1 MANTICEINSE
12 EFKKKLIEEFNA
24 LGIEDMDEVTD
35 LNEFPGF
42 FINCEYTLPSG
53 QVVKLWDD
61 NRIYLGN
68 ELCKK
73 GSDRC
78 YGIAADENY
87 LMVCEYGNEG
97 ADAEIVIFKRRN

>member
-1 MANTICEINSE
+1 MSISGIDSE
-12 EFKKKLIEEFNA
+12 EFKKKLIEEFNE
-24 LGIEDMDEVTD
+24 LGIEDMDEVTE
-35 LNEFPGF
+35 LNTLPGA
-42 FINCEYTLPSG
+42 FINLEYTLPSG

-61 NRIYLGN
+61 NRTYLGN

-73 GSDRC
+73 DSDRC